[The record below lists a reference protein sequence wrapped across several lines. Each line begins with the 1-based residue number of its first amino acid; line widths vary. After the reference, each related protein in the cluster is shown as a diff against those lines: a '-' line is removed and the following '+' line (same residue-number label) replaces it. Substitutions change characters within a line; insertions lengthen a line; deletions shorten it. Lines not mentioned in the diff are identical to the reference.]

1 MKVKHLFL
9 AAFAAVAMVFTS
21 CEKEEDLG
29 AAQVTVNPTELT
41 FEASASSQSVSLKA
55 TRAWTATAPE
65 WIALSTTSGDGSAS
79 EKTISVT
86 VEENTGNNRSG
97 EVVFN
102 IGLAKATL
110 KVTQAGPGGEIQA
123 GDGSLESPFSVAGVV
138 AYVGGLGADVVS
150 TEKVYVKGKI
160 SSIKEAYSKEYGNGT
175 FTISDDGSA
184 DGDQF
189 TCYRI
194 YYLGN
199 KKWVEGNDQ
208 ITVGDDVIIY
218 GNVVNYKGN
227 TPETQ
232 QNSAFLY
239 SHNGKTDGGTEPE
252 DPTKVQQITC
262 AEFIEKA
269 DPNTTYRLVGEVT
282 STVNTT
288 YCSFDMNDGTATVV
302 VWTVNNKDEWKDVVK
317 KGGTVTVRGKYLKY
331 EKEGNV
337 KHEMVDAYI
346 EDFKEGADPGA
357 DDTPSGSGT
366 LESPYNPKAAY
377 DVAAALEKDAKTE
390 NDVYVAGKISSVKYT
405 FSAAY
410 GTATFNISEDGSTNG
425 TQFPCYSV
433 YYLGNRAWAEGDT
446 QVAVGDE
453 VIICGKLTNYG
464 GNTPETASK
473 AAYIY
478 SLNGVTDGGEPA
490 PVITVTSLKQTET
503 GFSATWT
510 ASNLGDFEK
519 FVWNLV
525 RVSDEA
531 EDGIVY
537 TAAGDTAKDVMTL
550 NAVAGTSNSHE
561 AWNEALEVGTT
572 YYFIVSAWDGSDY
585 IAQNDPEKSKFTAR
599 DMSQSG
605 NETTVTFTKD
615 QLAAAAA
622 NGAKVEMDSVISF
635 TNSTDYGSNTVTE
648 LRIYK
653 GKTLTIS
660 ADGATITKIEF
671 TCTANGTAK
680 QGPGCWGAGAPSG
693 YTFDANG
700 KTGEWAGSEA
710 SVAFTATDNQVRIEE
725 LTVTY
730 TK

>member
-1 MKVKHLFL
+1 M
-9 AAFAAVAMVFTS
+9 
-21 CEKEEDLG
+21 
-29 AAQVTVNPTELT
+29 
-41 FEASASSQSVSLKA
+41 
-55 TRAWTATAPE
+55 
-65 WIALSTTSGDGSAS
+65 
-79 EKTISVT
+79 
-86 VEENTGNNRSG
+86 
-97 EVVFN
+97 
-102 IGLAKATL
+102 
-110 KVTQAGPGGEIQA
+110 
-123 GDGSLESPFSVAGVV
+123 
-138 AYVGGLGADVVS
+138 
-150 TEKVYVKGKI
+150 
-160 SSIKEAYSKEYGNGT
+160 
-175 FTISDDGSA
+175 
-184 DGDQF
+184 
-189 TCYRI
+189 
-194 YYLGN
+194 
-199 KKWVEGNDQ
+199 
-208 ITVGDDVIIY
+208 IIY

-239 SHNGKTDGGTEPE
+239 SLNGKTDGGTEPE